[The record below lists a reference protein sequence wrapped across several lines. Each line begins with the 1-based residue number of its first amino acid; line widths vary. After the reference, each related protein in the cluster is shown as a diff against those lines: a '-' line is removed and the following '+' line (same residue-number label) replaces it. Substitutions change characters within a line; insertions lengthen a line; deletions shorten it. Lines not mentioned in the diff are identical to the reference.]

1 MKNKNS
7 VSKYF
12 TQKELSVFE
21 ILLLI
26 FSLISAVVAIFVT
39 GGGPIG
45 IPLFFVCI
53 TGFAILRSQKI
64 KDDEIDQAIKSIVDG
79 NNIELTENTL
89 SAYDLRNTKAKKKK
103 SGKIISSKYCITN
116 IVTAPGKDTVLNI
129 HLIDLIAQSVE
140 KVSYNIKHGEAVS
153 IAEETIDTNL
163 GSKKVSFLTVEG
175 LDQRIPVEAD
185 DYRASQLLEELCGKK

>member
-53 TGFAILRSQKI
+53 IGFAILRSQKI

-89 SAYDLRNTKAKKKK
+89 SAYDLRNTKVKKKK

-129 HLIDLIAQSVE
+129 NLIDLIAQSVE

-185 DYRASQLLEELCGKK
+185 DYRASQLLKELCGKK